1 MNSLH
6 MKLLKSHMHLFVKQ
20 KLQICS
26 HFYTLNCQSWTT
38 ETLEATAWAD
48 GSPCEDYT
56 NWQHDVMTS
65 WKFCNV
71 QFTHFGVK
79 FLITLW

>member
-6 MKLLKSHMHLFVKQ
+6 MKLLKSHMHLPVKW

-26 HFYTLNCQSWTT
+26 HFYTLNHQSWRT
-38 ETLEATAWAD
+38 ETLKAIAWAD
-48 GSPCEDYT
+48 GGPYEDCT
-56 NWQHDVMTS
+56 DWQLDVVMS

-71 QFTHFGVK
+71 QFTHFRVE
-79 FLITLW
+79 FLLNFW